1 MIIELMRFA
10 DTPRLQGVTKKT
22 DNTVL
27 SKVTVPVTYEANG
40 NYHII
45 NIEAWEKQAEYIEKT
60 FSKGM
65 WAYVTGKLIR
75 KEWKDANGYKRH
87 DFYISV
93 ISISTLP
100 ESKQKSAEQAKDEA
114 IGAYFTSELEE
125 IPPVLQD

>member
-1 MIIELMRFA
+1 MILELCKFIDEPVM
-10 DTPRLQGVTKKT
+10 QEVKSKKE
-22 DNTVL
+22 DKVYF
-27 SKVTVPVTYEANG
+27 KVTVPVTYEANG

-100 ESKQKSAEQAKDEA
+100 GSKQKPAEQAKDEA

>member
-1 MIIELMRFA
+1 MIIELCRFA
-10 DTPRLQGVTKKT
+10 DTPAIQRVKSKT
-22 DNTVL
+22 EDSVL
-27 SKVTVPVTYEANG
+27 SKITVPVTYETNG

-45 NIEAWEKQAEYIEKT
+45 NIEAWEKQAEYIAKT

-93 ISISTLP
+93 TSISTLP
-100 ESKQKSAEQAKDEA
+100 GSKPTAEQAKDEA
-114 IGAYFTSELEE
+114 IGTYYGFELND
-125 IPPVLQD
+125 IPPILQD